1 MSKQQQT
8 KKPQAGGTKGAKAV
22 SMKEINPS
30 KSRFLPA
37 YWLLLAVAMLVY
49 GNSIFN
55 NYALDDAMVITDNAF
70 TQKGVGGIKDIL
82 TADTFYG
89 FFKENTNNV
98 AGGRY
103 RPFSLI
109 TFAFEYQFF
118 GLSPHFSHFINILL
132 FGFCGIGIFIFIK
145 KILQSTQLKYLEN
158 SIIPLLTAVLFLV
171 HSIHTE
177 AVANIKGRDEIFSLL
192 FSIFTVIYLM
202 KYIDEGRQTKHLLIG
217 FLLFFFALLSK
228 ENSFTFI
235 IIIPMTFYFFRKISL
250 KDYAII
256 LTPVALA
263 SALFFLLRHRSE
275 ERRVGKECRS
285 RWSP

>member
-89 FFKENTNNV
+89 FFKENKKKLS
-98 AGGRY
+98 GGRNK
-103 RPFSLI
+103 
-109 TFAFEYQFF
+109 T
-118 GLSPHFSHFINILL
+118 
-132 FGFCGIGIFIFIK
+132 
-145 KILQSTQLKYLEN
+145 
-158 SIIPLLTAVLFLV
+158 
-171 HSIHTE
+171 
-177 AVANIKGRDEIFSLL
+177 
-192 FSIFTVIYLM
+192 
-202 KYIDEGRQTKHLLIG
+202 
-217 FLLFFFALLSK
+217 FFFFSFSFLS
-228 ENSFTFI
+228 F
-235 IIIPMTFYFFRKISL
+235 
-250 KDYAII
+250 
-256 LTPVALA
+256 
-263 SALFFLLRHRSE
+263 
-275 ERRVGKECRS
+275 
-285 RWSP
+285 